1 MNMHPATKSIEARN
15 PLIRDSDE
23 PTIPILLMKTRLD
36 SFFRISLLNT
46 LPDRDELLQ
55 LHRACEYTC

>member
-46 LPDRDELLQ
+46 LPGRDE
-55 LHRACEYTC
+55 